1 MEAKTEKLK
10 IDLLNWYKKNKRAF
24 SWRKTTDPWQILL
37 IETLSQ
43 QTQLERAN
51 EYFDNFLIKFPSP
64 TSMANSSL
72 KIILKMWSGL
82 GYNNRAKRLYEASKI
97 IEKKGFDEIY
107 PNFEVL
113 PGVGPY
119 TKNAILS
126 FAYGEKV
133 LAIDTNIERIIQRY
147 FGLND
152 AKDFF
157 KENTNYFLHNVDSRD
172 INQAF
177 MDFGS
182 SICKSSNPTCSICP
196 VESGC
201 SKYFSNSKVTKE
213 KFKGSNREVRGKIVK
228 LLVNKGHID
237 NQKLFEEIDEDSDK
251 ITKALEGLKKDN
263 LIKVKKNNIIEINS
277 N

>member
-1 MEAKTEKLK
+1 METKAKKLK
-10 IDLLNWYKKNKRAF
+10 LELINWYKKNKRSF
-24 SWRKTTDPWQILL
+24 LWRNTTDPWQILL
-37 IETLSQ
+37 IETLAQ

-51 EYFDNFLIKFPSP
+51 NYFKKFIEVFP
-64 TSMANSSL
+64 TPKSMANSSL
-72 KIILKMWSGL
+72 KIILQMWSGL

-97 IEKKGFDEIY
+97 IEKKGFNQIY
-107 PNFEVL
+107 PNFDDL

-133 LAIDTNIERIIQRY
+133 LAIDTNIERIIKRY

-152 AKDFF
+152 TKDFF
-157 KENTNYFLHNVDSRD
+157 KENSKYFLQKVDSRE

-182 SICKSSNPTCSICP
+182 SICKSTNPTCSTCP
-196 VESGC
+196 IEKDC
-201 SKYFSNSKVTKE
+201 SKYFFNRKNTKE
-213 KFKGSNREVRGKIVK
+213 NYKGSNREIRGKIVN
-228 LLVNKGHID
+228 LLVN
-237 NQKLFEEIDEDSDK
+237 EDSINNLKLLEELNEDSEK
-251 ITKALEGLKKDN
+251 VKKALEGLKKDN
-263 LIKVKKNNIIEINS
+263 LIKFKKNNIIEINS

>member
-10 IDLLNWYKKNKRAF
+10 IDLINWYKKNKRYF
-24 SWRKTTDPWQILL
+24 LWRNSTDPWEILM
-37 IETLSQ
+37 IETLAQ

-51 EYFDNFLIKFPSP
+51 KYYEKFLIEFPSP
-64 TSMANSSL
+64 KSMANSTL
-72 KIILKMWSGL
+72 KVILKMWSGL

-97 IEKKGFDEIY
+97 IEKKGFDQIY

-119 TKNAILS
+119 TKSAILS

-152 AKDFF
+152 TKDFF
-157 KENTNYFLHNVDSRD
+157 IENSKYFLDNVESRD

-182 SICKSSNPTCSICP
+182 SICKGSNPMCDMCP
-196 VESGC
+196 IEKDC
-201 SKYFSNSKVTKE
+201 SKYFSNNKSTKE
-213 KFKGSNREVRGKIVK
+213 KFIGSNREVRGKIIK
-228 LLVNKGHID
+228 LLIREGRVN
-237 NQKLFEEIDEDSDK
+237 NQELFEEIDEDSEK
-251 ITKALEGLKKDN
+251 VHKALEGLKKDK
-263 LIKVKKNNIIEINS
+263 LIKFNKNNIIEIT
-277 N
+277 

>member
-51 EYFDNFLIKFPSP
+51 EYFDKFLIKFPSP

-152 AKDFF
+152 TKDFF
-157 KENTNYFLHNVDSRD
+157 IENSKYFLDNVESRD

-182 SICKSSNPTCSICP
+182 SICKGSNPMCDMCP
-196 VESGC
+196 IEKDC
-201 SKYFSNSKVTKE
+201 SKYFSNNKSTKE
-213 KFKGSNREVRGKIVK
+213 KFIGSNREVRGKIIK
-228 LLVNKGHID
+228 LLIREGHIN
-237 NQKLFEEIDEDSDK
+237 NQKLFEEIDEDSEK
-251 ITKALEGLKKDN
+251 VHKALEGLKKDK
-263 LIKVKKNNIIEINS
+263 LIKFKKNNIIEIT
-277 N
+277 

>member
-1 MEAKTEKLK
+1 LEAKTEKLK
-10 IDLLNWYKKNKRAF
+10 IDLINWYKNNKREF

-51 EYFDNFLIKFPSP
+51 EYFEKFLLEFPSP
-64 TSMANSSL
+64 KSMANSSL

-97 IEKKGFDEIY
+97 IETKGFDQIY
-107 PNFEVL
+107 PNFDML
-113 PGVGPY
+113 PGIGPY

-126 FAYGEKV
+126 FAYGEKA
-133 LAIDTNIERIIQRY
+133 LAIDTNIERIVQRY
-147 FGLND
+147 YGLNNT
-152 AKDFF
+152 KVFF
-157 KENTNYFLHNVDSRD
+157 KENSKYFLSNVDSRD

-182 SICKSSNPTCSICP
+182 SICKSSSPKCSICP
-196 VESGC
+196 LESSC
-201 SKYFSNSKVTKE
+201 SKYFSNIKKSKE
-213 KFKGSNREVRGKIVK
+213 RFKGSNREIRGKIVK
-228 LLVNKGHID
+228 LLINEGNIN
-237 NQKLFEEIDEDSDK
+237 NQKLFKEIDEDSK
-251 ITKALEGLKKDN
+251 KVEIALEGLKKDN
-263 LIKVKKNNIIEINS
+263 LIKLKKNNIIEINS

>member
-1 MEAKTEKLK
+1 LEARTKKLK
-10 IDLLNWYKKNKRAF
+10 IDLLNWYKKNKRSF
-24 SWRKTTDPWQILL
+24 SWRKTKDPWQILL

-51 EYFDNFLIKFPSP
+51 EYFDKFIIKFPSP
-64 TSMANSSL
+64 KSMASSSL

-82 GYNNRAKRLYEASKI
+82 GYNNRAKRLYDASKI
-97 IEKKGFDEIY
+97 IEKKGFDQIY
-107 PNFEVL
+107 PNFDVL

-133 LAIDTNIERIIQRY
+133 LAVDTNIERIIKRY

-152 AKDFF
+152 TKDFF
-157 KENTNYFLHNVDSRD
+157 NKNSKYFLRNVDSRD

-177 MDFGS
+177 MDFGN
-182 SICKSSNPTCSICP
+182 SICKSSNPICNVCP
-196 VESGC
+196 LENSC
-201 SKYFSNSKVTKE
+201 SKYFYTYKSTKE
-213 KFKGSNREVRGKIVK
+213 KFKGSNREVRGKIIK
-228 LLVNKGHID
+228 LLINKGSTN
-237 NQKLFEEIDEDSDK
+237 NQKIFEEIDEDSDK
-251 ITKALEGLKKDN
+251 VKKALQGLKKDN
-263 LIKVKKNNIIEINS
+263 LIKFKKNNIIEINS

>member
-1 MEAKTEKLK
+1 
-10 IDLLNWYKKNKRAF
+10 
-24 SWRKTTDPWQILL
+24 
-37 IETLSQ
+37 
-43 QTQLERAN
+43 
-51 EYFDNFLIKFPSP
+51 
-64 TSMANSSL
+64 MANSSL

-97 IEKKGFDEIY
+97 IEKKGFDQIY

-152 AKDFF
+152 TKDFF
-157 KENTNYFLHNVDSRD
+157 KENSKYFLHNVNSRD

-182 SICKSSNPTCSICP
+182 SICKSSNPMCRYAP
-196 VESGC
+196 
-201 SKYFSNSKVTKE
+201 
-213 KFKGSNREVRGKIVK
+213 
-228 LLVNKGHID
+228 
-237 NQKLFEEIDEDSDK
+237 
-251 ITKALEGLKKDN
+251 LKKTVVN
-263 LIKVKKNNIIEINS
+263 IFLTVKVLKKNLKVQTEK
-277 N
+277 

>member
-1 MEAKTEKLK
+1 MEARTEKLK

-51 EYFDNFLIKFPSP
+51 EYFDKFLIQFPSP
-64 TSMANSSL
+64 KSMANSSL

-82 GYNNRAKRLYEASKI
+82 GYNNRAKRLFEASKI
-97 IEKKGFDEIY
+97 IEKKGFDQIY

-133 LAIDTNIERIIQRY
+133 LAIDTNIVRIIQRY

-152 AKDFF
+152 TKDFF
-157 KENTNYFLHNVDSRD
+157 KENFEYFLLNVDSRD

-182 SICKSSNPTCSICP
+182 SICKSSNPTCNICP
-196 VESGC
+196 IENSC
-201 SKYFSNSKVTKE
+201 SKYFSINKRSKE
-213 KFKGSNREVRGKIVK
+213 KFKGSNREVRGKIIK
-228 LLVNKGHID
+228 LLINNGHIN
-237 NQKLFEEIDEDSDK
+237 NQKLFEEINEDTDK
-251 ITKALEGLKKDN
+251 VEKALEGLKKDN
-263 LIKVKKNNIIEINS
+263 LIKLKKNNIIEIN
-277 N
+277 

>member
-1 MEAKTEKLK
+1 MKTKIEKLK
-10 IDLLNWYKKNKRAF
+10 IDLINWYKKNKRDF
-24 SWRKTTDPWQILL
+24 SWRNTTDPWQILL

-51 EYFDNFLIKFPSP
+51 LYFEKFLIEFPSP
-64 TSMANSSL
+64 KSMANSSL

-82 GYNNRAKRLYEASKI
+82 GYNNRAKRLFEASKI
-97 IEKKGFDEIY
+97 IEKKGFDQIY
-107 PNFEVL
+107 PNFEIL

-133 LAIDTNIERIIQRY
+133 LAVDTNTVRICQRY

-152 AKDFF
+152 TKDFF
-157 KENTNYFLHNVDSRD
+157 KENFEHFLLNVDSRD

-182 SICKSSNPTCSICP
+182 SICKSSNPRCNICP
-196 VESGC
+196 IENSC
-201 SKYFSNSKVTKE
+201 SKHFSVNKRGKE
-213 KFKGSNREVRGKIVK
+213 KFKGSNREVRGKIIK
-228 LLVNKGHID
+228 LLINNGQIK
-237 NQKLFEEIDEDSDK
+237 NQKLFEEINEDSDK
-251 ITKALEGLKKDN
+251 VQKALEGLKKDN
-263 LIKVKKNNIIEINS
+263 LIKFKKNNIIEIN
-277 N
+277 

>member
-51 EYFDNFLIKFPSP
+51 EYFDKFLIQFPSP
-64 TSMANSSL
+64 KSMANSSL

-152 AKDFF
+152 TKDFF
-157 KENTNYFLHNVDSRD
+157 KESSKYFLRNVDSRD

-182 SICKSSNPTCSICP
+182 SICKSSNPTCNNCP
-196 VESGC
+196 IESGC
-201 SKYFSNSKVTKE
+201 SKYFSTSKKSKE

-228 LLVNKGHID
+228 LLINKGNIN
-237 NQKLFEEIDEDSDK
+237 NQKLFEEIDEDSEK
-251 ITKALEGLKKDN
+251 IKKALEGLKKDN
-263 LIKVKKNNIIEINS
+263 LIMFKKNNIIEINS

>member
-1 MEAKTEKLK
+1 MEIETKNLKL
-10 IDLLNWYKKNKRAF
+10 DLINWYRKNKRQF
-24 SWRKTTDPWQILL
+24 PWRGTNDPWKILL

-51 EYFDNFLIKFPSP
+51 KYYEKFLVKFPSP
-64 TSMANSSL
+64 KSMSISSL

-82 GYNNRAKRLYEASKI
+82 GYNNRAIRLYETSKI
-97 IEKKGFDEIY
+97 IEKKGFNRIY
-107 PNFEVL
+107 PNFDIL

-133 LAIDTNIERIIQRY
+133 LAVDSNIERIIQRY

-152 AKDFF
+152 TKDFF
-157 KENTNYFLHNVDSRD
+157 KENSKYLLYKVNSRD

-182 SICKSSNPTCSICP
+182 SICKSLNPLCNICP
-196 VESGC
+196 IEKKC
-201 SKYFSNSKVTKE
+201 QKYFFKNKSSNE
-213 KFKGSNREVRGKIVK
+213 KFKGSIREIRGKIIK
-228 LLVNKGHID
+228 LLIEKDSVD
-237 NQKLFEEIDEDSDK
+237 DQKLFEEIYEDSEK
-251 ITKALEGLKKDN
+251 VKKALRGLEKDN
-263 LIKVKKNNIIEINS
+263 LIKFNKNNIIEINS

>member
-1 MEAKTEKLK
+1 MEARTKKLK
-10 IDLLNWYKKNKRAF
+10 IDLINWYKKNKRDF

-51 EYFDNFLIKFPSP
+51 LYFEKFLKEFPSP
-64 TSMANSSL
+64 KYMANSSL

-82 GYNNRAKRLYEASKI
+82 GYNNRAKRLFEASKI
-97 IEKKGFDEIY
+97 IEKKGFDKIY
-107 PNFEVL
+107 PKFDVL

-126 FAYGEKV
+126 FAYGEKA
-133 LAIDTNIERIIQRY
+133 LAIDTNVERIIQRY

-152 AKDFF
+152 TKNFF
-157 KENTNYFLHNVDSRD
+157 NENSKYLLSSVGSRE

-182 SICKSSNPTCSICP
+182 TICKSSNPKCGICP
-196 VESGC
+196 MESDC
-201 SKYFSNSKVTKE
+201 SKYFFYNKNSKE
-213 KFKGSNREVRGKIVK
+213 KFKGSNREIRGKIVK
-228 LLVNKGHID
+228 ILIDKGRIN
-237 NQKLFEEIDEDSDK
+237 NQKLIEEIDDDSDK
-251 ITKALEGLKKDN
+251 VKKAIEGLKKDN
-263 LIKVKKNNIIEINS
+263 LIKFKKNNIIEINS

>member
-1 MEAKTEKLK
+1 LETKAKKLK
-10 IDLLNWYKKNKRAF
+10 LELINWYKKNKRSF
-24 SWRKTTDPWQILL
+24 LWRKTTDPWQILL
-37 IETLSQ
+37 IETLAQ

-51 EYFDNFLIKFPSP
+51 NYFKKFIEVFP
-64 TSMANSSL
+64 TPKSMANSSL
-72 KIILKMWSGL
+72 KIILQMWSGL

-97 IEKKGFDEIY
+97 IEKKGFNQIY
-107 PNFEVL
+107 PNFDDL

-133 LAIDTNIERIIQRY
+133 LAIDTNIERIIKRY

-152 AKDFF
+152 TKDFF
-157 KENTNYFLHNVDSRD
+157 KENSKYFLQKVDSRE

-182 SICKSSNPTCSICP
+182 SICKSTNPTCSICP
-196 VESGC
+196 IEKDC
-201 SKYFSNSKVTKE
+201 SKYFFNRKNTKE
-213 KFKGSNREVRGKIVK
+213 NYKGSNREIRGKIVNILVNEDSINNLK
-228 LLVNKGHID
+228 LL
-237 NQKLFEEIDEDSDK
+237 EELNEDSEK
-251 ITKALEGLKKDN
+251 VKKALEGLKKDN
-263 LIKVKKNNIIEINS
+263 LIKFKKNNIIEINS

>member
-1 MEAKTEKLK
+1 MEARTEKLK

-24 SWRKTTDPWQILL
+24 SWRKTKDPWQILL

-51 EYFDNFLIKFPSP
+51 EYFDKFLIQFPSP
-64 TSMANSSL
+64 KSMANSSL

-82 GYNNRAKRLYEASKI
+82 GYNNRAKRLFEASKI
-97 IEKKGFDEIY
+97 IEKKGFDQIY

-119 TKNAILS
+119 TKNALLS

-147 FGLND
+147 FGLNNI
-152 AKDFF
+152 KDFF
-157 KENTNYFLHNVDSRD
+157 RENSQYFLHNIDSRD

-182 SICKSSNPTCSICP
+182 SICKSSKPTCNVCP
-196 VESGC
+196 IENYC
-201 SKYFSNSKVTKE
+201 SKYFTNNKRSKE
-213 KFKGSNREVRGKIVK
+213 KFKSSNREVRGKIVK
-228 LLVNKGHID
+228 LLVNKGRIN
-237 NQKLFEEIDEDSDK
+237 NQKLFKEIDEDSDK
-251 ITKALEGLKKDN
+251 IEKALAGLQKDK
-263 LIKVKKNNIIEINS
+263 LIKFKKNNIIEINS

>member
-1 MEAKTEKLK
+1 LETKAKKLK
-10 IDLLNWYKKNKRAF
+10 LDLINWYKKNKRSF
-24 SWRKTTDPWQILL
+24 LWRKTTDPWQILL
-37 IETLSQ
+37 IETLAQ

-51 EYFDNFLIKFPSP
+51 NYFKKFIEVFP
-64 TSMANSSL
+64 TPKSMANSSL
-72 KIILKMWSGL
+72 KIILQMWSGL

-97 IEKKGFDEIY
+97 IEKKGFNQIY
-107 PNFEVL
+107 PNFDDL

-133 LAIDTNIERIIQRY
+133 LAIDTNIERIIKRY

-152 AKDFF
+152 TKDFF
-157 KENTNYFLHNVDSRD
+157 KENSKYFLQKVDSRE

-182 SICKSSNPTCSICP
+182 SICKSTNPTCSTCP
-196 VESGC
+196 IEKDC
-201 SKYFSNSKVTKE
+201 SKYFFNRKNTKE
-213 KFKGSNREVRGKIVK
+213 NYKGSNREIRGKIVN
-228 LLVNKGHID
+228 LLVN
-237 NQKLFEEIDEDSDK
+237 EDSINNLKLLEELNEDSEK
-251 ITKALEGLKKDN
+251 VKKALEGLKKDN
-263 LIKVKKNNIIEINS
+263 LIKFKKNNIIEINS

>member
-1 MEAKTEKLK
+1 MEARTEKLK

-51 EYFDNFLIKFPSP
+51 EYFDKFLIQFPSP
-64 TSMANSSL
+64 KSMANSSL

-97 IEKKGFDEIY
+97 IEKKGFDQIY

-119 TKNAILS
+119 TKSAILS

-152 AKDFF
+152 TKDFF
-157 KENTNYFLHNVDSRD
+157 KENTRYFLHNVNSRD

-201 SKYFSNSKVTKE
+201 SKYFSNSKGTNE

-228 LLVNKGHID
+228 LLVNKGHIN

-263 LIKVKKNNIIEINS
+263 LIKFKKNNIIEINS

>member
-1 MEAKTEKLK
+1 LEAKTEKLK

-51 EYFDNFLIKFPSP
+51 EYFDKFLIKFPSP

-97 IEKKGFDEIY
+97 IEKKGFDQIY

-119 TKNAILS
+119 TKSAILS

-152 AKDFF
+152 TKDFF
-157 KENTNYFLHNVDSRD
+157 IENSKYFLDNVESRD

-182 SICKSSNPTCSICP
+182 SICKGSNPMCDMCP
-196 VESGC
+196 IEKDC
-201 SKYFSNSKVTKE
+201 SKYFSNNKSTKE
-213 KFKGSNREVRGKIVK
+213 KFIGSNREVRGKIIK
-228 LLVNKGHID
+228 LLIREGHVN
-237 NQKLFEEIDEDSDK
+237 NQELFEEIDEDSEK
-251 ITKALEGLKKDN
+251 VHKALEGLKKDK
-263 LIKVKKNNIIEINS
+263 LIKFKKNNIIEIT
-277 N
+277 

>member
-1 MEAKTEKLK
+1 MEARTEKLK

-51 EYFDNFLIKFPSP
+51 EYFDKFLIQFPSP
-64 TSMANSSL
+64 KSMANSSL

-97 IEKKGFDEIY
+97 IEKKGFDQIY

-119 TKNAILS
+119 TKSAILS

-152 AKDFF
+152 TKDFF
-157 KENTNYFLHNVDSRD
+157 IENSKYFLDNVESRD

-182 SICKSSNPTCSICP
+182 SICKGSNPMCDMCP
-196 VESGC
+196 IEKDC
-201 SKYFSNSKVTKE
+201 SKYFSNNKSTKE
-213 KFKGSNREVRGKIVK
+213 KFIGSNREVRGKIIK
-228 LLVNKGHID
+228 LLIREGRVN
-237 NQKLFEEIDEDSDK
+237 NQELFEEIDEDSEK
-251 ITKALEGLKKDN
+251 VHKALEGLKKDK
-263 LIKVKKNNIIEINS
+263 LIKFKKNNIIEIT
-277 N
+277 

>member
-1 MEAKTEKLK
+1 LETKAKKLK
-10 IDLLNWYKKNKRAF
+10 LELINWYKKNNRSF
-24 SWRKTTDPWQILL
+24 LWRKTTDPWQILL
-37 IETLSQ
+37 IETLAQ

-51 EYFDNFLIKFPSP
+51 NYFKKFIEVFPSP
-64 TSMANSSL
+64 KSMANSSL
-72 KIILKMWSGL
+72 NIILQMWSGL

-97 IEKKGFDEIY
+97 IEKKGFNQIY
-107 PNFEVL
+107 PNFDDL

-152 AKDFF
+152 TKNFF
-157 KENTNYFLHNVDSRD
+157 KENSKYFLQKVDSRE

-182 SICKSSNPTCSICP
+182 SICKSTNPMCSTCPI
-196 VESGC
+196 ERGC
-201 SKYFSNSKVTKE
+201 SKYFSNRKSTKE
-213 KFKGSNREVRGKIVK
+213 NYKGSNREVRGKIVK
-228 LLVNKGHID
+228 LLVNEGSI
-237 NQKLFEEIDEDSDK
+237 NNLKLLEELNEDSEK
-251 ITKALEGLKKDN
+251 VKKALEGLKKDN
-263 LIKVKKNNIIEINS
+263 LINFKKNNIIEINS

>member
-10 IDLLNWYKKNKRAF
+10 IDLLNWYKKNKRGF

-51 EYFDNFLIKFPSP
+51 EYFDKFLIQFPSP
-64 TSMANSSL
+64 KSMANSSL

-152 AKDFF
+152 TKDFF
-157 KENTNYFLHNVDSRD
+157 KESSKYFLRNVDSRD

-182 SICKSSNPTCSICP
+182 SICKSSNPTCNNCP
-196 VESGC
+196 IESGC
-201 SKYFSNSKVTKE
+201 SKYFSTSKKSKE

-228 LLVNKGHID
+228 LLINKGNIN
-237 NQKLFEEIDEDSDK
+237 NQKLFEEIDEDSEK
-251 ITKALEGLKKDN
+251 IKKALEGLKKDN
-263 LIKVKKNNIIEINS
+263 LIMFKKNNIIEINS

>member
-1 MEAKTEKLK
+1 LETKAKKLK
-10 IDLLNWYKKNKRAF
+10 LELINWYKKNKRSF
-24 SWRKTTDPWQILL
+24 LWRKTTDPWQILL
-37 IETLSQ
+37 IETLAQ

-51 EYFDNFLIKFPSP
+51 NYFKKFIEVFP
-64 TSMANSSL
+64 TPKSMANSSL
-72 KIILKMWSGL
+72 KIILQMWSGL
-82 GYNNRAKRLYEASKI
+82 GYNNRAKRVYEASKI
-97 IEKKGFDEIY
+97 IEKKGFNQIY
-107 PNFEVL
+107 PNFDDL

-152 AKDFF
+152 TKDFF
-157 KENTNYFLHNVDSRD
+157 KENSKYFLQKVDSRE

-182 SICKSSNPTCSICP
+182 SICKSTKPMCSTCPI
-196 VESGC
+196 EREC
-201 SKYFSNSKVTKE
+201 SKYFSNRKSTKE
-213 KFKGSNREVRGKIVK
+213 NYKGSNREVRGKIVK
-228 LLVNKGHID
+228 LLVNEGSI
-237 NQKLFEEIDEDSDK
+237 NNLKLLEELNEDSEK
-251 ITKALEGLKKDN
+251 VKKALEGLKKDN
-263 LIKVKKNNIIEINS
+263 LINFKKNNIIEINS

>member
-1 MEAKTEKLK
+1 LETKTKKLK
-10 IDLLNWYKKNKRAF
+10 IDLLNWYKKNKRDF

-51 EYFDNFLIKFPSP
+51 EYFDKFIIEFPSP
-64 TSMANSSL
+64 KSMANSSL

-97 IEKKGFDEIY
+97 IEKKGFDQIY
-107 PNFEVL
+107 PNFDAL

-126 FAYGEKV
+126 FGYGEKV
-133 LAIDTNIERIIQRY
+133 LAIDTNIQRIIQRY

-152 AKDFF
+152 TKDFF
-157 KENTNYFLHNVDSRD
+157 KENSKYFLLNVDSRD

-196 VESGC
+196 IEIC
-201 SKYFSNSKVTKE
+201 CNKYFSDSKSSKE

-228 LLVNKGHID
+228 LLVNKGHV
-237 NQKLFEEIDEDSDK
+237 NNLKLFEEIDEDYEK
-251 ITKALEGLKKDN
+251 VNKALEGLKKDN
-263 LIKVKKNNIIEINS
+263 LIKIKKNNIIEINS

>member
-1 MEAKTEKLK
+1 LETKAKKLK
-10 IDLLNWYKKNKRAF
+10 LDLINWYKKNKRSF
-24 SWRKTTDPWQILL
+24 LWRKTTDPWQILL
-37 IETLSQ
+37 IETLAQ

-51 EYFDNFLIKFPSP
+51 NYFKKFIEVFP
-64 TSMANSSL
+64 TPKSMANSSL
-72 KIILKMWSGL
+72 KIILQMWSGL

-97 IEKKGFDEIY
+97 IEKKGFNQIY
-107 PNFEVL
+107 PNFDYL

-133 LAIDTNIERIIQRY
+133 LAIDTNIERIIKRY

-152 AKDFF
+152 TKDFF
-157 KENTNYFLHNVDSRD
+157 KENSKYFLQKVDSRE

-182 SICKSSNPTCSICP
+182 SICKSTNPTCSTCP
-196 VESGC
+196 IEKDC
-201 SKYFSNSKVTKE
+201 SKYFFNRKNTKE
-213 KFKGSNREVRGKIVK
+213 NYKGSNREIRGKIVN
-228 LLVNKGHID
+228 LLVN
-237 NQKLFEEIDEDSDK
+237 EDSINNLKLLEELNEDSEK
-251 ITKALEGLKKDN
+251 VKKALEGLKKDN
-263 LIKVKKNNIIEINS
+263 LIKFKKNNIIEINS

>member
-1 MEAKTEKLK
+1 MEARTEKLK

-51 EYFDNFLIKFPSP
+51 EYFDKFLIQFPSP
-64 TSMANSSL
+64 KSMANSSL
-72 KIILKMWSGL
+72 KIVLKMWSGL

-97 IEKKGFDEIY
+97 IEKKGFDQIY

-119 TKNAILS
+119 TKSALLS

-152 AKDFF
+152 TKDFF
-157 KENTNYFLHNVDSRD
+157 IENSKYFLDNVESRD

-182 SICKSSNPTCSICP
+182 SICKGSNPMCDVCP
-196 VESGC
+196 IEKDC
-201 SKYFSNSKVTKE
+201 SKYFSNNKSTKE
-213 KFKGSNREVRGKIVK
+213 KFIGSNREVRGKIIK
-228 LLVNKGHID
+228 LLIREGHVN
-237 NQKLFEEIDEDSDK
+237 NQELFEEIDEDSEK
-251 ITKALEGLKKDN
+251 VHKALEGLKKDK
-263 LIKVKKNNIIEINS
+263 LIKFKKNNIIEIT
-277 N
+277 

>member
-1 MEAKTEKLK
+1 MEARTEKLK
-10 IDLLNWYKKNKRAF
+10 IDLLNWYKKNKRSF
-24 SWRKTTDPWQILL
+24 SWRKTKDPWQILL

-51 EYFDNFLIKFPSP
+51 EYFDKFIIKFPSP
-64 TSMANSSL
+64 KSMASSSL

-82 GYNNRAKRLYEASKI
+82 GYNNRAKRLYDASKI
-97 IEKKGFDEIY
+97 IEKKGFDQIY
-107 PNFEVL
+107 PNFDVL

-133 LAIDTNIERIIQRY
+133 LAVDTNIERIIKRY

-152 AKDFF
+152 TKDFF
-157 KENTNYFLHNVDSRD
+157 NKNSKYFLRNVDSRD

-177 MDFGS
+177 MDFGN
-182 SICKSSNPTCSICP
+182 SICKSSNPICNVCP
-196 VESGC
+196 LENSC
-201 SKYFSNSKVTKE
+201 SKYFYTYKSTRE
-213 KFKGSNREVRGKIVK
+213 KFKGSNREVRGKIIK
-228 LLVNKGHID
+228 LLINKGSTN
-237 NQKLFEEIDEDSDK
+237 NQKIFEEIDEDSDK
-251 ITKALEGLKKDN
+251 VKKALQGLKKDN
-263 LIKVKKNNIIEINS
+263 LIKFKKNNIIEINS

>member
-1 MEAKTEKLK
+1 MEARTEKLK

-51 EYFDNFLIKFPSP
+51 KYFDKFLIQFPSP
-64 TSMANSSL
+64 KSMANSSL

-97 IEKKGFDEIY
+97 IEKKGFDQIY

-119 TKNAILS
+119 TKSAILS

-147 FGLND
+147 FGL
-152 AKDFF
+152 KDTKNFF
-157 KENTNYFLHNVDSRD
+157 IENSKYFLHNVESRD

-182 SICKSSNPTCSICP
+182 SVCKGSNPMCDMCP
-196 VESGC
+196 IEKDC
-201 SKYFSNSKVTKE
+201 SKYFSDSKSSRE
-213 KFKGSNREVRGKIVK
+213 KFKGSNREVRGKIIK
-228 LLVNKGHID
+228 LLIREGHVN
-237 NQKLFEEIDEDSDK
+237 NQKLFEEIDEDAEK
-251 ITKALEGLKKDN
+251 VHKALEGLKKDN
-263 LIKVKKNNIIEINS
+263 LIKFKKNNIIEIT
-277 N
+277 

>member
-1 MEAKTEKLK
+1 MEARTEKLK

-51 EYFDNFLIKFPSP
+51 KYFDKFLIQFPSP
-64 TSMANSSL
+64 KSMANSSL

-97 IEKKGFDEIY
+97 IEKNGFDQIY

-119 TKNAILS
+119 TKSALLS

-152 AKDFF
+152 TKDFF
-157 KENTNYFLHNVDSRD
+157 IENSKYFLHSVESRD

-182 SICKSSNPTCSICP
+182 SVCKGSNPMCDMCP
-196 VESGC
+196 IEKDC
-201 SKYFSNSKVTKE
+201 SKYFSNNKSTKE
-213 KFKGSNREVRGKIVK
+213 KFIGSNREVRGKIIK
-228 LLVNKGHID
+228 LLIREGNVN
-237 NQKLFEEIDEDSDK
+237 NQKLFEEIDEDSEK
-251 ITKALEGLKKDN
+251 VHKALEGLKKDK
-263 LIKVKKNNIIEINS
+263 LIKFKKNNIIEIT
-277 N
+277 

>member
-1 MEAKTEKLK
+1 
-10 IDLLNWYKKNKRAF
+10 
-24 SWRKTTDPWQILL
+24 
-37 IETLSQ
+37 
-43 QTQLERAN
+43 
-51 EYFDNFLIKFPSP
+51 
-64 TSMANSSL
+64 MANSSL

-97 IEKKGFDEIY
+97 IEKKGFDQIY

-152 AKDFF
+152 TKDFF
-157 KENTNYFLHNVDSRD
+157 KENSNIFLHKVNSRD

-182 SICKSSNPTCSICP
+182 SICKSSNTKCDICP
-196 VESGC
+196 YR
-201 SKYFSNSKVTKE
+201 K
-213 KFKGSNREVRGKIVK
+213 K
-228 LLVNKGHID
+228 L
-237 NQKLFEEIDEDSDK
+237 
-251 ITKALEGLKKDN
+251 
-263 LIKVKKNNIIEINS
+263 
-277 N
+277 

>member
-1 MEAKTEKLK
+1 MEARTEKLK
-10 IDLLNWYKKNKRAF
+10 IDLLNWYEKHKRAF

-51 EYFDNFLIKFPSP
+51 EYFDKFLIQFPSP
-64 TSMANSSL
+64 KSMANSSL

-152 AKDFF
+152 TKDFF
-157 KENTNYFLHNVDSRD
+157 KESSKYFLRNVDSRD

-182 SICKSSNPTCSICP
+182 SICKSSNPTCNICP
-196 VESGC
+196 IESGC
-201 SKYFSNSKVTKE
+201 SKYFSTSKKSKE

-228 LLVNKGHID
+228 LLINKGNIN
-237 NQKLFEEIDEDSDK
+237 NQKLFEEIDEDSEK
-251 ITKALEGLKKDN
+251 IKKALEGLKKDN
-263 LIKVKKNNIIEINS
+263 LIMFKKNNIIEINS